1 MSCEWESKSLTFI
14 VEKRGE
20 KKSAFLTMR
29 GPVHETQCIENMDKH
44 FLGVPRL
51 SVSGSI

>member
-1 MSCEWESKSLTFI
+1 MGIQIFDVI

-20 KKSAFLTMR
+20 KKFAFFTMR
-29 GPVHETQCIENMDKH
+29 GPVHETQCIKNKDKH
-44 FLGVPRL
+44 SLGVPRL